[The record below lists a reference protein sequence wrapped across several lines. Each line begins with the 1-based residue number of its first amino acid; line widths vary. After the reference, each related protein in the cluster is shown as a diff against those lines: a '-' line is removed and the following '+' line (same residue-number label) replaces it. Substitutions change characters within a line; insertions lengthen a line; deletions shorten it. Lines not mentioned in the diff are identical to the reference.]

1 MSVGIQQIDDLTAD
15 SEHPDLV
22 DDFTEFF
29 QKYHREELLQFA
41 KGYPKDSK
49 SFYIDWMDLYS
60 YDMDLA
66 DDILTQWDIILPHAL
81 KALYE
86 FPLPIDID
94 LEGARIRVTNI
105 QNHDS
110 ESVASVRADMVGELV
125 ALQGRV
131 KKVSQVKMY
140 PREAV
145 FICQRCGHQD
155 SIPQGSNEFQEPYQ
169 CESCE
174 RQGPF
179 KFDKRRSDWED
190 AQLMRIA
197 QPVEETTGG
206 QGATMDVILRGDV
219 AEGVPGER
227 EGEGYKAGELAT
239 VTGVVDVK
247 EPESGSGQLP
257 TGDPM
262 LTGQTVTK
270 EDDDF
275 DSITITK
282 VDKEE
287 IQRILDGEYHE
298 DYEKPIPLLKDTVAP
313 NHHGDETI
321 KLALLLQLIGGNEIQ
336 RADGSFKRGDF
347 HVLLLGDPGK
357 GKSRLL
363 ERIESIAPRSA
374 YASGKGA
381 RAAGLTAAAVP
392 SDFGDEKW
400 DLEAGALVMASGGVA
415 CIDEIDKMNDDARS
429 SMHDALATQKVH
441 INKAGINADLPT
453 KAACL
458 AAGNPKYGR
467 FDPYEPMA
475 DQIDLEPA
483 LLSRFDLMFL
493 LSDQP
498 EEDEDRE
505 LGEAM
510 IEGHREE
517 VASRHSAEEEDPG
530 PIPDDL
536 FTKYI
541 AHARQSVEPEIKDDR
556 VAEKIVDFW
565 VTLRS
570 EGYDEDSPVPVTPR
584 KLMAVVRLSEASAK
598 ARHSDE
604 VELQDVDRVA
614 EVIMQVMNDV
624 GIDPE
629 SGEYDADI
637 IHTGTS
643 KTQRDRIRT
652 LEGLIEELEPQYE
665 NGVPVEELYAEAE
678 EAGIDQDKAEHELSK
693 LKAKGKAYQPHNDTV
708 RLS

>member
-1 MSVGIQQIDDLTAD
+1 MSVGIQQIDELTAE
-15 SEHPDLV
+15 SEYPELIDK
-22 DDFTEFF
+22 FTEFF
-29 QKYHREELLQFA
+29 QGYHKEELLTFA
-41 KGYPKDSK
+41 KGYPRDSK
-49 SFYIDWMDLYS
+49 SFYIDWMELYS

-66 DDILTQWDIILPHAL
+66 DDLLTDWHTILPHAL
-81 KALYE
+81 KALYQ

-110 ESVASVRADMVGELV
+110 ESVASVRADMVGELT
-125 ALQGRV
+125 ALRGRI

-140 PREAV
+140 PREALFV
-145 FICQRCGHQD
+145 CQRCGAEM
-155 SIPQGSNEFQEPYQ
+155 SIPQGGDEFQEPYQ

-219 AEGVPGER
+219 AEGVPSDGND
-227 EGEGYKAGELAT
+227 GYKAGELAT
-239 VTGVVDVK
+239 ITGVVDVK
-247 EPESGSGQLP
+247 EPDGGSGQIP
-257 TGDPM
+257 TGDAM

-275 DSITITK
+275 DSITITAE
-282 VDKEE
+282 DKER
-287 IQRILDGEYHE
+287 IQEILDGTYHD
-298 DYEKPIPLLKDTVAP
+298 DYDEALPALTSTVAP

-321 KLALLLQLIGGNEIQ
+321 KLALLLQLVGGNEIQ

-392 SDFGDEKW
+392 SDFGDAKW

-415 CIDEIDKMNDDARS
+415 CIDEIDKMNEEARS

-467 FDPYEPMA
+467 FDPYEPMG

-483 LLSRFDLMFL
+483 LMSRFDLMFL

-498 EEDEDRE
+498 DEDEDRE
-505 LGEAM
+505 LAEAM
-510 IEGHREE
+510 VSGHREE
-517 VASRHSAEEEDPG
+517 LASQTQAAEEDPG

-541 AHARQSVEPEIKDDR
+541 AYARQNLEPEIRSDE
-556 VAEKIVDFW
+556 VAKKIVEFW

-570 EGYDEDSPVPVTPR
+570 EGYDEDAPVPVTPR
-584 KLMAVVRLSEASAK
+584 KLMALVRLSEASAK
-598 ARHSDE
+598 ARLSETVDM
-604 VELQDVDRVA
+604 QDVDRVA
-614 EVIMQVMNDV
+614 KVIMKVMNDV

-637 IHTGTS
+637 INTGTS
-643 KTQRDRIRT
+643 KTQRDRIKS
-652 LEGLIEELEPQYE
+652 LKALIEEMEPE
-665 NGVPVEELYAEAE
+665 FEKGVPKDELWLRAE
-678 EAGIDQDKAEHELSK
+678 EEEGIKQDKAEHELSK
-693 LKAKGKAYQPHNDTV
+693 LMAKGEAYEPHADTV